1 MRVSLLLLVLVY
13 NQIIIIN
20 TTSTAKEDRF
30 FLPPKDNIKKNI
42 NHEPNTA
49 LSASAARSRNS
60 KIMLRFSR
68 YMSSSNK
75 IPNVEDDK
83 RLVPTGSNPLHN
95 R

>member
-13 NQIIIIN
+13 NQIIITN
-20 TTSTAKEDRF
+20 TTSTGKEYRF

-42 NHEPNTA
+42 HEPNTA
-49 LSASAARSRNS
+49 LSASAARNRNS

-83 RLVPTGSNPLHN
+83 RLVPSGSNPLHN